1 MLFPYVS
8 QLLALQQTRS
18 LALGRRRVKAGDEQ
32 QIFR

>member
-8 QLLALQQTRS
+8 QLLALQQARS
-18 LALGRRRVKAGDEQ
+18 LALERTRVKAGDEQ